1 MAGNLERLTE
11 AGVIADEKGLSDAER
26 KVLQELESEE
36 VDLLIRMREKL
47 DDAVAQTGGGA
58 AGLQDGEFQPSPSVI
73 V

>member
-1 MAGNLERLTE
+1 MVGNLERLTE
-11 AGVIADEKGLSDAER
+11 AGVIAGEKGLSDAER
-26 KVLQELESEE
+26 KVLQELEPEE

-58 AGLQDGEFQPSPSVI
+58 AGLQGEEFQPSASVI